1 MPTLLNESTA
11 IRQTTDQLLKQARQ
25 ALGDVDQFYRDQGL
39 DPERVRSVMA
49 AFTTKDM
56 QAEASAQFDH
66 VWREIE
72 SEVEQQLALAG
83 QASSRSPKKGP
94 TPRRSMV

>member
-1 MPTLLNESTA
+1 MPTTLYESTA
-11 IRQTTDQLLKQARQ
+11 IRQTADQLLKQARQ
-25 ALGDVDQFYRDQGL
+25 VLGDVDQFYRDQGL

-56 QAEASAQFDH
+56 QAEATAQFDH

-72 SEVEQQLALAG
+72 SEVEQQLALTG
-83 QASSRSPKKGP
+83 QTSSRPSQKGP